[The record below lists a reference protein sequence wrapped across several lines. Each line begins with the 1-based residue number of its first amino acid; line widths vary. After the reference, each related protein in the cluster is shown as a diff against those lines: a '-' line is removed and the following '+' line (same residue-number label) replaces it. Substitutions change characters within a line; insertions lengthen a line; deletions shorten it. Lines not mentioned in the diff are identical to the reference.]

1 MWTDVF
7 EARDMVA
14 CAQVHR
20 GFNFNVNLL
29 MGVDTKS
36 AVKELLMMLEYI
48 QQVAFLMCHEVIL
61 IFTMS

>member
-14 CAQVHR
+14 C
-20 GFNFNVNLL
+20 NVNLL